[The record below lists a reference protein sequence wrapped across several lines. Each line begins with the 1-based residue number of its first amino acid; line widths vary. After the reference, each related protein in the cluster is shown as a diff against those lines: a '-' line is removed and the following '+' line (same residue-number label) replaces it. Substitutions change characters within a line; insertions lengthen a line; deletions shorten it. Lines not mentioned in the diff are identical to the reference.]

1 VTTGLNED
9 ELYMTVKFQDNQA
22 ITIDFQIEVEFMTVV
37 KCVFNIKLMFCLK
50 SYASHAGTWE
60 A

>member
-1 VTTGLNED
+1 MTAGLNED
-9 ELYMTVKFQDNQA
+9 ELYMTVKLQGNQWL
-22 ITIDFQIEVEFMTVV
+22 TKDLKREVGFMTVM
-37 KCVFNIKLMFCLK
+37 KCVFNIKLMFYLK